1 MTPIVVLRAI
11 PGLISAAPWT
21 LEQLNDVR
29 DLTDPEGRWR
39 GPQAVHGTLPAGWK
53 GASAT
58 DVGKRRT
65 TAPVHASGARP
76 QARLPLQVRQRLL
89 DAIHASH
96 PFRTVLRELR
106 LTRNQV
112 WGVTKTDAEWSAAA
126 EAALTATRRDDLK
139 HWTNAAYVALR
150 LQGV

>member
-1 MTPIVVLRAI
+1 MARPTGGTRHSDPLAGRVRVLRMS
-11 PGLISAAPWT
+11 GSA
-21 LEQLNDVR
+21 ERRRQC
-29 DLTDPEGRWR
+29 
-39 GPQAVHGTLPAGWK
+39 TLPAQG
-53 GASAT
+53 
-58 DVGKRRT
+58 
-65 TAPVHASGARP
+65 H
-76 QARLPLQVRQRLL
+76 ARLPLQVRQRLL

-106 LTRNQV
+106 LTLNQV
-112 WGVTKTDAEWSAAA
+112 WGLTKTDAEWSAAA